1 MSIPIPVKYSTP
13 RYLPDGG
20 VAETRKATSNKV
32 ASFIFGRKR
41 RNLQFCWRRLT
52 PLLGTP
58 QLDYWLQIC
67 DSGYYDIPIPHHWL
81 HQNPQ
86 FIVVVRLDE
95 HKMQVRRMADP
106 PFYKLYSNFFTSPWP
121 VSDGSCWRPVRV
133 IRVTVNATVVR
144 RMVC

>member
-13 RYLPDGG
+13 RYLSDGG
-20 VAETRKATSNKV
+20 VAEIKEATSNKV

-41 RNLQFCWRRLT
+41 RNLQFCWSRLT

-58 QLDYWLQIC
+58 QLDYGLQIC
-67 DSGYYDIPIPHHWL
+67 DSGYYDIPVPHHWL